1 VPRTATALAASGMAA
16 LSLLAAAPP
25 GSGAADDPCPAV
37 APVPPESLLAAG
49 RAWHAARTLA
59 PLRGTAALGADSALM
74 RARIA
79 EGLNRFPESEAVLS
93 RIRGTDSL
101 PQVLMF
107 AALAD
112 ERAERWR
119 AAELKYRR
127 VLARPDAL
135 PSWRAAGP
143 RLALVLER
151 AGPRDSAIAA
161 WRRAAQLYPEIADWF
176 GVRRAALES
185 DTMMAYAGLTGARTP
200 GAVRSGQLLVAAR
213 RAALGNLIGA
223 LVIYQRFGTPLD
235 IARVEYALG
244 RTRIARERA
253 DSMLAREAQNRYNP
267 NGLLAATFLTQR
279 FDTLSLVENILV
291 SRTYRVRGELRTAAR
306 FAREAVIR
314 GRRLRPDT
322 SVQGWLELARIAMEQ
337 KDYPAAG
344 RAIDSAGA
352 RAGRGRP
359 GIIAAARVQALVAVD
374 RLDGADS
381 LLTLLVRA
389 HPGDTAVARAILLFA
404 DRHRLKGE
412 ADPERARYRVMLTR
426 FPDAPATITARFRA
440 GLARY
445 AVGDRDSALALISDA
460 ARRDSTGA
468 QGLGPRYWEARLRF
482 EGGDS
487 TAARTLR
494 TLAAEQPISF
504 YGVRAREIIDDTTF
518 LSDSVLPLPRMGSF
532 PPARARERIR
542 LLASLGLD
550 QEARAEAVGWT
561 GDSTVSVW
569 VLMAAAQ
576 AAGDAG
582 LARESIAL
590 GDAARA
596 RVGMV
601 PGVARALFPYPF
613 RSVIEAEAA
622 EHCVDPLLL
631 AALVRQESRFD
642 VRAVSVAGARGL
654 GQIMPAT
661 GQEMAARSR
670 LGPWDAALLF
680 VPDFNLHLS
689 ARYVSDRL
697 TTNGFPLHALLASY
711 NAGPARVTR
720 WKNWPEYR
728 DPDLFAE
735 RVMISETRDYV
746 RTVYASYVWYRY
758 AWAPPPAAPA
768 EPPSA
773 PVPSY

>member
-1 VPRTATALAASGMAA
+1 VPRTAIALAASGLAA

-25 GSGAADDPCPAV
+25 GAGAADDPCPLA
-37 APVPPESLLAAG
+37 APLPTESLLAAG
-49 RAWHAARTLA
+49 RYWHAARGLT
-59 PLRGTAALGADSALM
+59 PLRGTAPLGADSALA

-79 EGLNRFPESEAVLS
+79 EGLNRFPESEAVLG

-101 PQVLMF
+101 PRVLMF
-107 AALAD
+107 AAAAD

-127 VLARPDAL
+127 VLARPGTL
-135 PSWRAAGP
+135 PAWRAAAP
-143 RLALVLER
+143 RLAFVLER
-151 AGPRDSAIAA
+151 AGPRDSAVAA

-176 GVRRAALES
+176 GIRRAALES

-200 GAVRSGQLLVAAR
+200 GAARSGQLLVAAR

-244 RTRIARERA
+244 RTRVARDRA
-253 DSMLAREAQNRYNP
+253 DSVLMIDALNRYNP

-279 FDTLSLVENILV
+279 FDSLTLTENILV
-291 SRTYRVRGELRTAAR
+291 SRAYRVRGDMRAAAR

-322 SVQGWLELARIAMEQ
+322 SVQGWLELARVAMDQ
-337 KDYPAAG
+337 HDLAAALH
-344 RAIDSAGA
+344 AIDSAGA
-352 RAGRGRP
+352 RAGRGRA
-359 GIIAAARVQALVAVD
+359 GIIAAARVQALVAAG
-374 RLDGADS
+374 RLDAADS
-381 LLTLLVRA
+381 LLNQLSRA
-389 HPGDTAVARAILLFA
+389 HPGDTAVARAILQFA

-412 ADPERARYRVMLTR
+412 ADPERARYRVMLAR

-445 AVGDRDSALALISDA
+445 AVGDRDSALALVADA
-460 ARRDSTGA
+460 ARRDSSGA
-468 QGLGPRYWEARLRF
+468 LGLGPGYWEARLRF
-482 EGGDS
+482 EAGDS
-487 TAARTLR
+487 AAARRLR
-494 TLAAEQPISF
+494 AMAAAHPISF
-504 YGVRAREIIDDTTF
+504 YGVRAREIIGDTSF
-518 LSDSVLPLPRMGSF
+518 LSDEVPPLPRMGSF
-532 PPARARERIR
+532 PPARARDRIR

-550 QEARAEAVGWT
+550 LEARAEAVGWAS
-561 GDSTVSVW
+561 DSTVSVW

-596 RVGMV
+596 RAGMV

-613 RSVIEAEAA
+613 RSVIEAEAD

-631 AALVRQESRFD
+631 AALIRQESRFD

-697 TTNGFPLHALLASY
+697 TQNGFPLYALLASY

-720 WKNWPEYR
+720 WKNWPEYG

-768 EPPSA
+768 EPPPA